1 LKKLDLYIIKKFL
14 GTFFFAL
21 LLIVFVAVIFDL
33 SEHLEDFIEKKA
45 PLRAILFEYYLNF
58 IPYFANLFSS
68 LFTFIAV
75 IFFTSKMAFNT
86 EIVAI
91 LSSGISFR
99 RMMFPYF
106 VSAVV
111 ISVFSFVL
119 SSYIIPP
126 ANKARLDF
134 EERYIRNFRQFTQHN
149 FHKQIE
155 PGIAIYLER
164 YNTKGDVGIKFSMEK
179 FENNELKIKLNSEMI
194 QWDSLSGKWKIK
206 YYRIRYINDSISEKI
221 ETGNELDTLINLHP
235 SEFRIRD
242 NIVETM
248 NYSQLSNFIEEQ
260 RAQGI
265 QNIETY
271 LIEKYRRI
279 AFPFATFILTLIGVS
294 LASRKVKGGIGLHIG
309 LGFLFSFS
317 YILFMQIST
326 TFAIS
331 GQMNTLLSVWI
342 PNIVYAIIA
351 IFLYKVAPK

>member
-1 LKKLDLYIIKKFL
+1 MKKLDLYIIKKFL

-21 LLIVFVAVIFDL
+21 LLIVFIAVVFDL
-33 SEHLEDFIEKKA
+33 SEHIDDFIEKQA
-45 PLRAILFEYYLNF
+45 PVRAILFEYYLNF
-58 IPYFANLFSS
+58 IPYFANLFSM

-86 EIVAI
+86 EIIAI
-91 LSSGISFR
+91 LSSGVSFR
-99 RMMFPYF
+99 RLMVPYF
-106 VSAVV
+106 ISAL
-111 ISVFSFVL
+111 IIAVFSFML

-126 ANKARLDF
+126 ANKKRLDF
-134 EERYIRNFRQFTQHN
+134 EEQYIRNKRRFTQRN

-155 PGIAIYLER
+155 PGVTIYLER
-164 YNTKGDVGIKFSMEK
+164 YNTDGDVGLKFSMEK
-179 FENNELKIKLNSEMI
+179 FENGELKTKLNSDLI
-194 QWDSLSGKWKIK
+194 QWDSTSGKWKIK
-206 YYRIRYINDSISEKI
+206 HYRIRHIIDSLSENF
-221 ETGNELDTLINLHP
+221 ETGTELDTLLKLHP
-235 SEFRIRD
+235 SEFKIRE

-248 NYSQLSNFIEEQ
+248 NYTQLSEFIEEQ
-260 RAQGI
+260 REQGI

-294 LASRKVKGGIGLHIG
+294 IASRKVKGGIGLHIG

-331 GQMNTLLSVWI
+331 GLMDTLLAVWI
-342 PNIVYAIIA
+342 PNILYAILALI
-351 IFLYKVAPK
+351 LYRVAPK